1 MEGWM
6 EDWKPKLESLCY
18 EYVEGWMEGW
28 KEDPFQSSNLP
39 ILQAKEGVLRLSCLN
54 SIHDTRLYQI
64 SERKNFRN
72 ATVVN
77 ATAKKQSN
85 RMSTMD

>member
-1 MEGWM
+1 M

-39 ILQAKEGVLRLSCLN
+39 IQRAKEGVLRLSCL
-54 SIHDTRLYQI
+54 
-64 SERKNFRN
+64 
-72 ATVVN
+72 
-77 ATAKKQSN
+77 
-85 RMSTMD
+85 

>member
-1 MEGWM
+1 MEGWK

-39 ILQAKEGVLRLSCLN
+39 IQRAKEGVLRLSCL
-54 SIHDTRLYQI
+54 
-64 SERKNFRN
+64 
-72 ATVVN
+72 
-77 ATAKKQSN
+77 
-85 RMSTMD
+85 